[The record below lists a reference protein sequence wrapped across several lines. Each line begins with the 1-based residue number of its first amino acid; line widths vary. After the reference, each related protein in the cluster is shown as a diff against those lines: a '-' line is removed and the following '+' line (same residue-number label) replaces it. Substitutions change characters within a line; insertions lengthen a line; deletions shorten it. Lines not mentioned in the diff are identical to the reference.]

1 MEERDKKKEKK
12 TGNSLT
18 LLNFSNHSKS
28 PRRSFLAEI
37 RPHYQTRK
45 FERLILL
52 EQYVVSFFFDKPKI
66 ALCDK

>member
-28 PRRSFLAEI
+28 PRRLFLAESRT
-37 RPHYQTRK
+37 RPHYQTRIL
-45 FERLILL
+45 ERLILW
-52 EQYVVSFFFDKPKI
+52 EQYVSSVFSFFF
-66 ALCDK
+66 